1 MSSNTSN
8 KTVPR
13 LEKLLNKSVGQ
24 SIDEF
29 HFTYN
34 FPQDVPYIPATNEIK
49 ALRRKLIEEEVA
61 ELFEAMDKDNKAEI
75 LKELVDV
82 VVVCVGM
89 ADTYGWEFDEAFRR
103 VHRSNM
109 SKVDEDGQT
118 QYREDGKLLKGHRYV
133 PPFLRDLVGT
143 FET

>member
-1 MSSNTSN
+1 MPATSTN
-8 KTVPR
+8 ETITR
-13 LEKLLNKSVGQ
+13 LQKVLNKSVGK
-24 SIDEF
+24 SLDEF
-29 HFTYN
+29 HYTFN
-34 FPQDVPYIPATNEIK
+34 FPQDVPYTSETEDTK
-49 ALRRKLIEEEVA
+49 AFRKKLIKEEVA
-61 ELFEAMDKDNKAEI
+61 ELFEAIDKDNKADI

-109 SKVDEDGQT
+109 SKVDENGEP
-118 QYREDGKLLKGHRYV
+118 QYREDGKLLKGERYS

-143 FET
+143 FS